1 MTSPR
6 VSPVPRVRFAPSP
19 TGFLHLGGARTAIF
33 NWLFARHHG
42 GTFVLRIED
51 TDRQRSSD
59 EMIDAILDGMSWLG
73 IDFDEGPHFQSQAR
87 ERHLDEATRLLDEGQ
102 AYRCFCSRE
111 TLEQAREAAPKG
123 GRDYV
128 YPRTCRDL
136 DPAEAAR
143 KSEAGQPFALRFRVP
158 DREIAW
164 DDAVHDRTSFAGGLI
179 EDFVLLR
186 SDGTPTYMMS
196 VVSDDIAMKISHVIR
211 GDDHISNTPKQI
223 LLYEALGSPA
233 PTFAHLPLILGDDR
247 KRLSKRHGAVSV
259 LAYRDQGYLPQAT
272 FNFLALL
279 GWSPGDDREKLD
291 RHELIQA
298 FDLSGVGKSGA
309 VFDLTKLE
317 WLNGLYMNDST
328 AEELAPLLRPRLEA
342 AGLWRAEFDGA
353 ERETLLTTI
362 DLLKSRAR
370 TLDDLVERCGPYLDP
385 ADDFEYDAKAV
396 KKHLKGDGLIG
407 HLEALEARLVG
418 VGNWEAEP
426 LEAALRA
433 VAEDRELSAGKLIH
447 PTRLAVTGQGVSPGI
462 FDVLVVLG
470 RERSL
475 RRLRRLIDH
484 VARREVS

>member
-1 MTSPR
+1 MAS
-6 VSPVPRVRFAPSP
+6 PRVRFAPSP
-19 TGFLHLGGARTAIF
+19 TGFLHVGGARTAIF

-51 TDRQRSSD
+51 TDRERSSD
-59 EMIDAILDGMSWLG
+59 EMIGAILDGMSWLG
-73 IDFDEGPHFQSQAR
+73 LDFDEGPHYQSQAR
-87 ERHLDEATRLLDEGQ
+87 QRHLDDAGRLLDEGT
-102 AYRCFCSRE
+102 AYRCFCSPEALR
-111 TLEQAREAAPKG
+111 QAREAAPKE
-123 GRDYV
+123 GRDFV

-136 DPAEAAR
+136 DPVESDR
-143 KSEAGQPFALRFRVP
+143 RSTAGESFAVRFRVP

-164 DDAVHDRTSFAGGLI
+164 DDAVHDRTAFAGGLI
-179 EDFVLLR
+179 EDFILLR
-186 SDGTPTYMMS
+186 SNGTPTYMMS
-196 VVSDDIAMKISHVIR
+196 VVSDDIAMEISHVIR

-223 LLYEALGSPA
+223 LLYEALGSPT
-233 PTFAHLPLILGDDR
+233 PTFAHLPLILGEDR

-259 LAYRDQGYLPQAT
+259 LANRDQGYLPQAM

-291 RHELIQA
+291 RQELIRA

-317 WLNGLYMNDST
+317 WLNGLYLNDST
-328 AEELAPLLRPRLEA
+328 AEDLVPLLRPRLEA
-342 AGLWRAEFDGA
+342 TGLWRAELDGTD
-353 ERETLLTTI
+353 RETLLTTI

-370 TLDDLVERCGPYLDP
+370 TLDDLVDRSGPYLDP
-385 ADDFEYDAKAV
+385 ADDFEYDAKAE
-396 KKHLKGDGLIG
+396 KKHLKGDGLAE
-407 HLEALEARLVG
+407 HLEALEVSLTG
-418 VGNWEAEP
+418 VASWEVEP

-433 VAEDRELSAGKLIH
+433 VAEERELSAGKLIH

-462 FDVLVVLG
+462 FEVLVVLG

-484 VARREVS
+484 LRRRDDS

>member
-6 VSPVPRVRFAPSP
+6 NPRVRFAPSP
-19 TGFLHLGGARTAIF
+19 TGFLHVGGARTAIF

-59 EMIDAILDGMSWLG
+59 EMNDAILGGLSWLG
-73 IDFDEGPHFQSQAR
+73 IDFDEGPHYQSQAR
-87 ERHLDEATRLLDEGQ
+87 EQHLGHANRLLDEGK
-102 AYRCFCSRE
+102 AYRCFCTPEALKR
-111 TLEQAREAAPKG
+111 AREAAPKG

-136 DPAEAAR
+136 EGDEADR
-143 KSEAGQPFALRFRVP
+143 RSVAGESFALRFRVP

-164 DDAVHDRTSFAGGLI
+164 DDAVHDRTAFAGGLI
-179 EDFVLLR
+179 DDFILLR

-196 VVSDDIAMKISHVIR
+196 VVSDDIAMEISHVIR

-223 LLYEALGSPA
+223 LLYEALGSPT

-291 RHELIQA
+291 REELIRA

-317 WLNGLYMNDST
+317 WLNGLYLNDST
-328 AEELAPLLRPRLEA
+328 AEDLVPLLRPGLEA
-342 AGLWRAEFDGA
+342 AGLWRAAFDGPDR
-353 ERETLLTTI
+353 RELLTTI

-385 ADDFEYDAKAV
+385 TDDFEYDAKAE
-396 KKHLKGDGLIG
+396 KKHLKGDGLCG
-407 HLEALEARLVG
+407 HLEALEASLAAAG
-418 VGNWEAEP
+418 SWEAEA
-426 LEAALRA
+426 LETALRG
-433 VAEDRELSAGKLIH
+433 VADDRELSAGKLIH

-462 FDVLVVLG
+462 FEVLVVLG

-484 VARREVS
+484 VRRRELS